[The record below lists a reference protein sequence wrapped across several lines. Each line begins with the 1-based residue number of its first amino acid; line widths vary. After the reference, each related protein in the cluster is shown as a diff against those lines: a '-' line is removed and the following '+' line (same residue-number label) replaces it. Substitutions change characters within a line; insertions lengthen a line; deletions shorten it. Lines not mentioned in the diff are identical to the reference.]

1 MTQYISPSTVLA
13 SILASSLAF
22 SAAVKSAESS
32 WYLMESSDPV
42 LEEVVTKKAVVD
54 GTDEEG
60 NIWQLIV
67 QCERLAN
74 TREEPPLTIYLRTP
88 YRDLWG
94 GTREDGGTILA
105 FEGRI
110 KTDQKPSRK
119 FKTATFS
126 TQDSIANDEIRLS
139 SGPLNQA
146 AWEEALSD
154 YRGKTLKIWPF
165 YGYAKLEYYQ
175 FNIDINKTMT
185 TIDLEE
191 FYTRDKTVTIN
202 LGNFQIGDSYQSDV
216 YISEVL
222 DFCKDALADRA
233 AFIAEP

>member
-1 MTQYISPSTVLA
+1 M
-13 SILASSLAF
+13 
-22 SAAVKSAESS
+22 
-32 WYLMESSDPV
+32 
-42 LEEVVTKKAVVD
+42 
-54 GTDEEG
+54 
-60 NIWQLIV
+60 
-67 QCERLAN
+67 
-74 TREEPPLTIYLRTP
+74 
-88 YRDLWG
+88 
-94 GTREDGGTILA
+94 
-105 FEGRI
+105 
-110 KTDQKPSRK
+110 
-119 FKTATFS
+119 
-126 TQDSIANDEIRLS
+126 
-139 SGPLNQA
+139 NQA
-146 AWEEALSD
+146 AWEEVLSD

-202 LGNFQIGDSYQSDV
+202 LGDFQIGDSYQSDV